1 MSSTFIPP
9 KERYL
14 SELSLTLVWCKV
26 PYSGKLQGEN
36 FREFWGFVA
45 NRKGLLCKFCFSL
58 QILGVWHLL
67 ATLESISQFFFSMK
81 NFHQFTKVFP
91 IIRYRF
97 DPPQQCES
105 FSTYLLYTQVHL
117 PTELEW
123 WAHYQPWWKVSCPF
137 KPQWNQEEGIHWD
150 VYVMFTPC
158 MLARRG

>member
-1 MSSTFIPP
+1 MCPQPSFHQKSAICLRCHWHWRGAKYHIVGNFKEKTFVNFEVLLLIA
-9 KERYL
+9 
-14 SELSLTLVWCKV
+14 KV
-26 PYSGKLQGEN
+26 FSAN
-36 FREFWGFVA
+36 FRGVPS
-45 NRKGLLCKFCFSL
+45 FSDTREHFTE
-58 QILGVWHLL
+58 V
-67 ATLESISQFFFSMK
+67 FFHE
-81 NFHQFTKVFP
+81 NFHQFMKAFP

-97 DPPQQCES
+97 DPPWQIES

-150 VYVMFTPC
+150 VYMIFTPC